1 MKRLPKRCG
10 LNHLRTGLPSFD
22 GGGNP
27 IPWRSCCRDATKTT
41 ADYASYPRGL
51 GLLHTAEERGERG
64 KSPSLKGTSNI
75 LTNVPNLNAT
85 PSEDVRSRSYKKAIF
100 LIRAGTETPEAPRI
114 LKKDNFFANTAG
126 PQQCAPSQANTRS
139 HRRRMVAGSKGQLNI
154 DGGGKRTNLLQKSY
168 NLTRAAG
175 LGYAMVLT
183 QLSGATTNELST
195 YFGHRGLLQVAV
207 LPSGRTQRFPQTP
220 SKGFFHFL
228 QCSLY
233 IDESRK

>member
-10 LNHLRTGLPSFD
+10 LNHLQTGLPSFD

-85 PSEDVRSRSYKKAIF
+85 PDGRSRPYKKAIF
-100 LIRAGTETPEAPRI
+100 LIRAGAELLRARGI
-114 LKKDNFFANTAG
+114 CKKAIFLKNLEPFSRS
-126 PQQCAPSQANTRS
+126 SQANIRS
-139 HRRRMVAGSKGQLNI
+139 HRRREDFGSQSQFII
-154 DGGGKRTNLLQKSY
+154 DGGGREHLRRYNKNSSQNYYQLRYLL
-168 NLTRAAG
+168 
-175 LGYAMVLT
+175 
-183 QLSGATTNELST
+183 
-195 YFGHRGLLQVAV
+195 
-207 LPSGRTQRFPQTP
+207 
-220 SKGFFHFL
+220 
-228 QCSLY
+228 
-233 IDESRK
+233 

>member
-75 LTNVPNLNAT
+75 LTNVSNLNAT
-85 PSEDVRSRSYKKAIF
+85 PDVRSRPYKKAIF
-100 LIRAGTETPEAPRI
+100 LIRAGAELLRARGI
-114 LKKDNFFANTAG
+114 CKKVIFLKNLALPCG
-126 PQQCAPSQANTRS
+126 CSQANIRS
-139 HRRRMVAGSKGQLNI
+139 HRRWMVAGSKGQFII
-154 DGGGKRTNLLQKSY
+154 DGGGRVHLRRYNKNSSQNYYQLRYLL
-168 NLTRAAG
+168 
-175 LGYAMVLT
+175 
-183 QLSGATTNELST
+183 
-195 YFGHRGLLQVAV
+195 
-207 LPSGRTQRFPQTP
+207 
-220 SKGFFHFL
+220 
-228 QCSLY
+228 
-233 IDESRK
+233 

>member
-1 MKRLPKRCG
+1 LKRLPKRCG

-75 LTNVPNLNAT
+75 LTNVSGLNAT
-85 PSEDVRSRSYKKAIF
+85 PSDDGRSRPYKKTIF
-100 LIRAGTETPEAPRI
+100 LIRAGCALLRARDI
-114 LKKDNFFANTAG
+114 CKKAIFLKNPWGLSPT
-126 PQQCAPSQANTRS
+126 QVRANTRS
-139 HRRRMVAGSKGQLNI
+139 HRRRMVAGSKGQINI
-154 DGGGKRTNLLQKSY
+154 DGGGKRTKPLQKSY

-195 YFGHRGLLQVAV
+195 YFGYRGLLQVV
-207 LPSGRTQRFPQTP
+207 LLPSGRTQRFPQTP

>member
-41 ADYASYPRGL
+41 TDYASYPRGL
-51 GLLHTAEERGERG
+51 GLLHTAEEQEERG
-64 KSPSLKGTSNI
+64 KFPSLKGTSNI

-85 PSEDVRSRSYKKAIF
+85 PSEDGQSGSYKKAIF
-100 LIRAGTETPEAPRI
+100 LIRAGCTLLRARGICKKAIFLKNLAPFSRS
-114 LKKDNFFANTAG
+114 
-126 PQQCAPSQANTRS
+126 SQANTRS
-139 HRRRMVAGSKGQLNI
+139 HRRWMVAGSKGQLNI

-195 YFGHRGLLQVAV
+195 YFGHRGLLQVV
-207 LPSGRTQRFPQTP
+207 LLPSGRTQRFPQTP

>member
-1 MKRLPKRCG
+1 MKRLPTRCG
-10 LNHLRTGLPSFD
+10 LSHLRTGLPSFD

-51 GLLHTAEERGERG
+51 GLLHTAEEQEERG
-64 KSPSLKGTSNI
+64 KTPSLKGTSNI
-75 LTNVPNLNAT
+75 LTHVPDLNAT
-85 PSEDVRSRSYKKAIF
+85 PSEDGRPRSYKKAIF
-100 LIRAGTETPEAPRI
+100 LIRAGCTLPGVRGICKKTIFLKNLAPCRRS
-114 LKKDNFFANTAG
+114 N
-126 PQQCAPSQANTRS
+126 QANTCS
-139 HRRRMVAGSKGQLNI
+139 HRRREDFGSHSQII

-175 LGYAMVLT
+175 LGYAMVLK

-195 YFGHRGLLQVAV
+195 YFGYRGLLQVV
-207 LPSGRTQRFPQTP
+207 LLPSGRTQRFPQTP